1 MSDHGLPKLENG
13 AVLTHIGADNLR
25 ALRMP
30 EPVELRRL
38 TFIVGRN
45 GIGKSTFAR
54 LFPLLRQSAERRTRE
69 PLLWW
74 DNAGVDF
81 GDFQEAVRHGE
92 QEIVFSFGFEAPG
105 APAIAGDAPALLVR
119 SALVGAG
126 REARVAWAEVVYE
139 GQHRCKLRFTE
150 AGELGGIEA
159 TLAGV
164 RSTYEATAARDLLGP
179 IKTSRENMFC
189 MASLVSS
196 HTLLSLTEEIFHGR
210 TDVDRRT
217 RIVRQFDW
225 RKEDSIID
233 VLRGQ
238 YFTARNYQTN
248 VKKLKSDGVTL
259 SKIRS
264 ASFLDE
270 SANKL
275 FEASNWVADLS
286 MLCAYTGPNRATPSR
301 GYRPFGAT
309 VEQIDARG
317 NNMAEFLNALTPQER
332 QGLNEYLFTVIG
344 TRVFVDPDGS
354 NLMLRIELLGKKYNL
369 VDVGFG
375 YSQVLPVIIQLWASS
390 QRLASA
396 HKGRALASF
405 VIEQPEL
412 HLHPHQQVLL
422 ARAFGSSASQDAGP
436 MLIVETHSDHLIG
449 EIGRM
454 VTRGELPPERVQV
467 LCVEP
472 HAEGG
477 AKIRQATF
485 DEDGYL
491 TNWPVGFLS
500 P

>member
-1 MSDHGLPKLENG
+1 MSDHGLPKLESG

-30 EPVELRRL
+30 EPAELRRL
-38 TFIVGRN
+38 NLVVGRN

-105 APAIAGDAPALLVR
+105 APAIPGDAPALLVR
-119 SALVGAG
+119 SALVGTG

-164 RSTYEATAARDLLGP
+164 SATYDATAARNLLGP

-189 MASLVSS
+189 VASRASS
-196 HTLLSLTEEIFHGR
+196 HTLLPLTADIFHGR
-210 TDVDRRT
+210 TDVERRAG
-217 RIVRQFDW
+217 IVRQFDW
-225 RKEDSIID
+225 RNEDSIVK
-233 VLRGQ
+233 VLRRQ
-238 YFTARNYQTN
+238 DLKYQNYRPNISALNSDKPRLQRVRTAC
-248 VKKLKSDGVTL
+248 
-259 SKIRS
+259 
-264 ASFLDE
+264 FLDD
-270 SANKL
+270 STNKL
-275 FEASNWVADLS
+275 FEASSWVVELS
-286 MLCAYTGPNRATPSR
+286 MLCAYAGPNRATPLR
-301 GYRPFGAT
+301 GYRPFSAA

-354 NLMLRIELLGKKYNL
+354 NLMLRVELQGKKYNL

-390 QRLASA
+390 QRLTNAQ
-396 HKGRALASF
+396 KGRALASF

-412 HLHPHQQVLL
+412 HLHPHQQLLL
-422 ARAFGSSASQDAGP
+422 ARAFGTAASQESGP
-436 MLIVETHSDHLIG
+436 MLIVETHSDHLVG

-454 VTRGELPPERVQV
+454 VTRGELPRERVQV